1 MNKINGQLKISDD
14 LLRSLS
20 RFAPI
25 LGLVVLVL
33 LFAVVS
39 GGKSISANNLGI
51 IGNQVIVT
59 ALAAIGGVFA
69 YSCGALD
76 MSMGG
81 SVCVCA
87 ISAALIGQMTGSL
100 PLMFL
105 TAVCSAMLLA
115 LLKGFLAVFLHVPMF
130 ILTIVLGMALSS
142 LGLVLMGGT
151 SVLNIA
157 SLVGSSQYTAV
168 YIALLGIFYM
178 VSLVIFNYFTL
189 GKHCRIVGGNRTTA
203 RQTGIDINKTT
214 IYAFLMGGVSIAL
227 ATIVTL
233 LRSKSISAKTADS
246 LGTDMMVAIV
256 LGGMP
261 LSGGP
266 KSKISASIVGAAIIT
281 VLNNGL
287 GIIGLDNG
295 TIQFVRGILFLL
307 VVFITSFTYR
317 SELLPR

>member
-100 PLMFL
+100 PLMLL

-115 LLKGFLAVFLHVPMF
+115 LLKGFLAVFLHVPVF

-142 LGLVLMGGT
+142 LGLVLMGGS

-189 GKHCRIVGGNRTTA
+189 GKHCRIVGGNRITA